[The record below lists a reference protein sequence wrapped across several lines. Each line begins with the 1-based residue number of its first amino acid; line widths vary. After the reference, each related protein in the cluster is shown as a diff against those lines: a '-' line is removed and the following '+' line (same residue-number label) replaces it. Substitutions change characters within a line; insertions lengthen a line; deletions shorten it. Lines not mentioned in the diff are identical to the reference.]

1 MRAVYDF
8 VMTNRLAKATSPYLR
23 QHAENPV
30 DWYPWGDEA
39 LSLARNDN
47 KPILLSIGYSACHWC
62 HVMAH
67 ESFEDPAVARTMN
80 ERFVNVKVDREERPD
95 LDQIYQTAHALLTR
109 RTGGWPLTVFLT
121 PSGEPFF
128 AGTYFP
134 KEGRYGLP
142 GFLDILPQ
150 IANAY
155 REKGPAIAEQ
165 SKQLAEAMT
174 SMEPAESGAALPG
187 RAPGA
192 ALAELKRSFDPVH
205 GGFGGAPKF
214 PHPTDLEFCLRAYG
228 TAHDAEALTIVRTT
242 LARMAEGGINDH
254 LGGGFCRYSVDAE
267 WTIPHFEKMLYD
279 NGPLLALYADLAR
292 ASGEPAFG
300 DIARAI
306 VGWLVREM
314 RAADG
319 TFWSSLDA
327 DSEGHEGKFYVW
339 TPDAIRAL
347 LSPAEW
353 EVAAPYFGLDRPP
366 NFESHAWHLRVAEP
380 LARIAQRLSISLPD
394 AQTRLAGAK
403 AALFAARDKRV
414 HPGRDDKILTAWNAL
429 TIAGLAR
436 AARAQNEPR
445 WADLAIAALDGLV
458 ASAWRD
464 GRLYATRR
472 DSIATLNAYLDDYAY
487 LLSAVIEVMQTRF
500 RRQDFDLA
508 RALGD
513 ALLTRFEDRKKGGFW
528 FTSHDHEK
536 LFHRTKPGRDGATP
550 SGNGV
555 AAQALIVLGH
565 LANEPRYLDAAERT
579 VRLFAPTLA
588 QAPAGFSTLLTAL
601 EDLEAPPTAV
611 LLAGDVHDAHAW
623 HEALERHYRP
633 NVRVFDLASLAWPPP
648 ALVKGKKPEHGAV
661 AWICKGTSCLP
672 PFSSLAEVQR
682 ELASGR

>member
-1 MRAVYDF
+1 VP
-8 VMTNRLAKATSPYLR
+8 NRLASATSPYLR
-23 QHAENPV
+23 QHADNPV
-30 DWYPWGDEA
+30 DWYPWGEEA
-39 LSLARNDN
+39 LERARSEN

-67 ESFEDPAVARTMN
+67 ESFEDPAVASAMN
-80 ERFVNVKVDREERPD
+80 ERFVNIKVDREERPD
-95 LDQIYQTAHALLTR
+95 LDQIYQTAHGLLTR

-150 IANAY
+150 IESAY
-155 REKGPAIAEQ
+155 REKGTAIAEQ
-165 SKQLAEAMT
+165 SRNLADAMT
-174 SMEPAESGAALPG
+174 SLEPTQPTGAALPG
-187 RAPGA
+187 RAPGV
-192 ALAELKRSFDPVH
+192 ALAELKRSFDTVH

-214 PHPTDLEFCLRAYG
+214 PHPAELEFCLRAFG
-228 TAHDAEALTIVRTT
+228 MARDAEALTIVRTT

-292 ASGEPAFG
+292 ATGEDAFG
-300 DIARAI
+300 DVARTI

-314 RAADG
+314 QAPDR

-327 DSEGHEGKFYVW
+327 DSEGEEGKFYVW
-339 TPDAIRAL
+339 TPDEARAAV
-347 LSPAEW
+347 SQAEW
-353 EVAAPYFGLDRPP
+353 EVAAPYFGLEGPP
-366 NFESHAWHLRVAEP
+366 NFEGHAWHLRVVEP
-380 LARIAQRLSISLPD
+380 LARVAQRLSISLPD
-394 AQTRLAGAK
+394 AQTRLVGAK
-403 AALFAARDKRV
+403 TALFAAREKRV
-414 HPGRDDKILTAWNAL
+414 HPDRDDKVLTAWNAL
-429 TIAGLAR
+429 TIGALAR
-436 AARAQNEPR
+436 AARAQNQSR
-445 WADLAIAALDGLV
+445 WADLAIAALDGLT
-458 ASAWRD
+458 ASAWRG

-472 DSIATLNAYLDDYAY
+472 DGLATMNAYLDDYAY
-487 LLSAVIEVMQTRF
+487 LLMAVIEVLQTRF

-508 RALGD
+508 RALAD
-513 ALLTRFEDRKKGGFW
+513 ALLARFEDRKNGGFW

-550 SGNGV
+550 SGNGI

-565 LANEPRYLDAAERT
+565 LANDARYLDAAERT

-588 QAPAGFSTLLTAL
+588 QAPSGYSSLLTAL
-601 EDLEAPPTAV
+601 EDLKAPPTSV
-611 LLAGDVHDAHAW
+611 LLAGDTHDAHAW

-633 NVRVFDLASLAWPPP
+633 NVRVFDLTALDWPPP
-648 ALVKGKKPEHGAV
+648 ALVKGRKPERGAV
-661 AWICKGTSCLP
+661 AWVCQGTACLP
-672 PFSSLAEVQR
+672 PIASLAEVQR
-682 ELASGR
+682 LLTSGR

>member
-1 MRAVYDF
+1 MP
-8 VMTNRLAKATSPYLR
+8 NRLASATSPYLR
-23 QHAENPV
+23 QHADNPV
-30 DWYPWGDEA
+30 DWHPWGEEA
-39 LSLARNDN
+39 LERARSEN

-67 ESFEDPAVARTMN
+67 ESFEDPAIAQAMN

-109 RTGGWPLTVFLT
+109 RSGGWPLTVFLT

-142 GFLDILPQ
+142 GFRDILPQ
-150 IANAY
+150 IASAY
-155 REKGPAIAEQ
+155 REKGAAIADQ
-165 SKQLAEAMT
+165 SRHLAEAMT
-174 SMEPAESGAALPG
+174 SLEPSEPAGAALPG
-187 RAPGA
+187 RAPGV
-192 ALAELKRSFDPVH
+192 ALAELKRSFDRVH

-214 PHPTDLEFCLRAYG
+214 PHAAELEFCLRAFG
-228 TAHDAEALTIVRTT
+228 TARDTEALTIVHTT

-292 ASGEPAFG
+292 ASGDAAFG
-300 DIARAI
+300 DVARAI

-314 RAADG
+314 RAPDG

-327 DSEGHEGKFYVW
+327 DSEGEEGKFYVW
-339 TPDAIRAL
+339 TADEARAQ

-353 EVAAPYFGLDRPP
+353 EVAAPYFGLDGPP
-366 NFESHAWHLRVAEP
+366 NFEGHAWHLRVVEP
-380 LARIAQRLSISLPD
+380 LVRVAQRLSISLPD

-403 AALFAARDKRV
+403 AALFAAREKRV
-414 HPGRDDKILTAWNAL
+414 YPGRDDKVLTAWNAL

-445 WADLAIAALDGLV
+445 WADLAISALDALT

-472 DSIATLNAYLDDYAY
+472 DGLATLNAYLDDYAY
-487 LLSAVIEVMQTRF
+487 LLMAVIEVMQTRF
-500 RRQDFDLA
+500 RRQDFELA
-508 RALGD
+508 RALAD
-513 ALLTRFEDRKKGGFW
+513 TLLSRFEDRKNGGFW

-565 LANEPRYLDAAERT
+565 LANDSRYLDAAERT

-588 QAPAGFSTLLTAL
+588 QAPSGYATLLTAL
-601 EDLEAPPTAV
+601 EDLEAPPTSV
-611 LLAGDVHDAHAW
+611 LLAGDTHDAHAW
-623 HEALERHYRP
+623 HEALERQYRP
-633 NVRVFDLASLAWPPP
+633 NVRVFDLASVDWPPP
-648 ALVKGKKPEHGAV
+648 SLVKGKKPERGAV
-661 AWICKGTSCLP
+661 AWICKGTACLP
-672 PFSSLAEVQR
+672 PITSLADTQR
-682 ELASGR
+682 LLSAGR